1 MIKDLALAL
10 LATGCFSE
18 PDRPHGD
25 GPPIVTGSVV
35 RHKMV
40 VGDLNNDGY
49 DDLVMFGNDGAP
61 SVNPTLFVFFGG
73 ESLENPDLRIS
84 VAIANKDMVVTSFE
98 VLDASISIS
107 ADGKT
112 RGIVAMVAERDAG
125 GTAEGNYPVF
135 VPFDG
140 RTAGDLIVGDAT
152 GVAISSPAP
161 INLGY
166 FAIFRDTQAALPA
179 HEMLFGDN
187 AVMYHTGAPLSPDV
201 SDQLVGF
208 NISDFATS
216 VLVLP
221 PTGAFEDLL
230 YIGESSVA
238 RTVGDLDP
246 SLGDTTFAGKYA
258 MSKPV
263 DYGDDK
269 GREGRGRLAKDG
281 HFYAIT
287 TRSGPYDLPVLDVP
301 PTGDIV
307 MYHLTPTSQ
316 VDDVAIAD
324 VGGAAAL
331 DAVALQSGTL
341 GVYEDLELA
350 TDTAT
355 PADTIGD
362 RDPLVGYDMLAVGN
376 FHGDGQL
383 EIYVASDVMPEL
395 RLACFHLAAALDP
408 CEPE

>member
-1 MIKDLALAL
+1 VKVAFVLCVV
-10 LATGCFSE
+10 GCLSE
-18 PDRPHGD
+18 PARPHGD
-25 GPPIVTGSVV
+25 GPPIVAGSVV

-40 VGDLNNDGY
+40 VGDLDNDGY
-49 DDLVMFGNDGAP
+49 DDLVMFGNDVAP
-61 SVNPTLFVFFGG
+61 TVNPTLFVFFGG

-84 VAIANKDMVVTSFE
+84 VAIDNKDVMFTSFE

-112 RGIVAMVAERDAG
+112 RGIVAQVAELDAG

-140 RTAGDLIVGDAT
+140 RAPGELIVGHPT
-152 GVAISSPAP
+152 GLAISSAAP
-161 INLGY
+161 DNLGY
-166 FAIFRDTQAALPA
+166 FAIIRDTQAALPA

-187 AVMYHTGAPLSPDV
+187 AVMFHTGAPLSPEV
-201 SDQLVGF
+201 SNQLVGF
-208 NISDFATS
+208 NISDLTS
-216 VLVLP
+216 SILVLP

-230 YIGESSVA
+230 FIGGSSAA

-246 SLGDTTFAGKYA
+246 SLGGGQFAGKYA
-258 MSKPV
+258 MSKRI

-269 GREGRGRLAKDG
+269 AREGRGRVAKDG

-324 VGGAAAL
+324 VGGDSAL
-331 DAVALQSGTL
+331 DVVALQSGTL
-341 GVYEDLELA
+341 GVYEDLELSA
-350 TDTAT
+350 DTAT
-355 PADTIGD
+355 PAHTIGD

-383 EIYVASDVMPEL
+383 EIYVSSDVMPEL
-395 RLACFHLAAALDP
+395 RLSCFHLDAALDP
-408 CEPE
+408 CDPE

>member
-1 MIKDLALAL
+1 MKLALAL
-10 LATGCFSE
+10 FVAGCFSE
-18 PDRPHGD
+18 PSRPHGD
-25 GPPIVTGSVV
+25 GPPIVAGSVV

-49 DDLVMFGNDGAP
+49 DDLVLFGNDGAP

-84 VAIANKDMVVTSFE
+84 VAIDNKDVVFTSFE

-112 RGIVAMVAERDAG
+112 RGIVALVAERDG

-140 RTAGDLIVGDAT
+140 RTAGDLIVGDPT
-152 GVAISSPAP
+152 GLAISSSAP
-161 INLGY
+161 ENFGY
-166 FAIFRDTQAALPA
+166 FALFRDTQAALPA
-179 HEMLFGDN
+179 HEMLFGSN
-187 AVMYHTGAPLSPDV
+187 AVMFHTGAPLSPDV
-201 SDQLVGF
+201 SDQLVAF
-208 NISDFATS
+208 NITDLARSIF
-216 VLVLP
+216 VLP

-230 YIGESSVA
+230 FIGEQSAA

-246 SLGDTTFAGKYA
+246 SLGSDQFAGKYA

-263 DYGDDK
+263 DIGDDND
-269 GREGRGRLAKDG
+269 REGRGRLAKDG

-287 TRSGPYDLPVLDVP
+287 TRSGPFDLPVLDVP
-301 PTGDIV
+301 PTGDMV

-324 VGGAAAL
+324 LGGASAL
-331 DAVALQSGTL
+331 DVVALQSGTL

-350 TDTAT
+350 NDAAT
-355 PADTIGD
+355 PAHTIGD

-383 EIYVASDVMPEL
+383 EIYAASDVQPEL
-395 RLACFHLAAALDP
+395 RLECFHLDAALDP
-408 CEPE
+408 CDPE